1 MGEDINKRNT
11 KGSCGQARLEAIG
24 SDINNDRMGKG
35 ITCTH
40 IKYLALQIDRTA
52 QSRVLGRRG
61 SKEC

>member
-11 KGSCGQARLEAIG
+11 KGICGQARLEAIG
-24 SDINNDRMGKG
+24 SDINSDRMGKE
-35 ITCTH
+35 ITCTR